1 MLKFGPDFDTIFF
14 FMILINLSYYIKGVT
29 LVKTLGSVAPLAMLH
44 IWQGLNQSHHSSY
57 KVNRSLNQARRTFRR
72 LCHYIFRM

>member
-1 MLKFGPDFDTIFF
+1 MLKFDPDFDTIF
-14 FMILINLSYYIKGVT
+14 SYYIKAVT

-44 IWQGLNQSHHSSY
+44 IWQWQGLNQSRHSSY